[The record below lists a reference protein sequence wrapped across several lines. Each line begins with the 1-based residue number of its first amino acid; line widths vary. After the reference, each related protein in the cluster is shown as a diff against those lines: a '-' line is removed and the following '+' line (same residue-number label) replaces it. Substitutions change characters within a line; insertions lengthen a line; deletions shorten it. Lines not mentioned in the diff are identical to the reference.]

1 MPPGNPAVLHYAMI
15 GAGAALS
22 ALGKELEMLTGV
34 AADDPEMVEAQ
45 ADAITRLF
53 FPE

>member
-1 MPPGNPAVLHYAMI
+1 MI
-15 GAGAALS
+15 GAAATLGALRS
-22 ALGKELEMLTGV
+22 ELEMLTGM
-34 AADDPEMVEAQ
+34 AADDPEVVEAQ